1 MRNLNFFFEALI
13 GHRQVKIIERHTV
26 HDFAHNMKWLVD
38 ELHPQAKII
47 RVILPVP
54 GTGG

>member
-1 MRNLNFFFEALI
+1 MNFFFEALI